1 MSRSPPPFPPL
12 PLAFL
17 VWGLGAAVYFIGFF
31 QRVTPAVITREL
43 MTEFAIGAAALGNLS
58 AFYFYS
64 YVAMQIPT
72 GLLVDRWGPRR
83 VLTSG
88 AGIAALGTAVFALST
103 TYAGAGFG
111 RLLIGAS
118 VGVAFVA
125 MLKLAAHWFAPSR
138 FALVSGLALLTGML
152 GAVGAG
158 APLRL
163 AADAFGWRSV
173 MLGGCVLTVVLCS
186 LVWWLVRDDPVQ
198 KGYRSHAPLTATP
211 LAGTSVMAGLRE
223 VLGYRTVRLMFFVAG
238 GFSAPI
244 LVFGGLW
251 GVPFLVTHYGVSTAH
266 AALMTSGLLLAWG
279 LGGPLC
285 GALSDRIGRR
295 KPVYAAGMAISFAGW
310 SLLWLVPGLPLGLL
324 YVLLLIIGIV
334 SGGVIL
340 TFSFC
345 KESTPLRL
353 AGTTSG
359 IANMGNMMGGML
371 LQPAVGLVLDR
382 MWAGQIAG
390 GVRIYDFA
398 AYRAGFALM
407 LVWLLASMLLLFFVR
422 ETHCRQ
428 IEPRPGDRNN

>member
-1 MSRSPPPFPPL
+1 
-12 PLAFL
+12 
-17 VWGLGAAVYFIGFF
+17 
-31 QRVTPAVITREL
+31 
-43 MTEFAIGAAALGNLS
+43 
-58 AFYFYS
+58 
-64 YVAMQIPT
+64 MQIPT

-83 VLTSG
+83 VLTLG
-88 AGIAALGTAVFALST
+88 AGVAALGTAVFALST
-103 TYAGAGFG
+103 SYAGAGLG

-125 MLKLAAHWFAPSR
+125 MLKLAAHWFAPTR
-138 FALVSGLALLTGML
+138 FAMISGLALLTGML

-158 APLRL
+158 APLRI
-163 AADAFGWRSV
+163 AADTFGWRPV
-173 MLGGCVLTVVLCS
+173 MLCGSVATALLCVL
-186 LVWWLVRDDPVQ
+186 VWALVRDDPVE
-198 KGYRSHAPLTATP
+198 KGYASHAPRSASPAVTP
-211 LAGTSVMAGLRE
+211 SISASLRE
-223 VLGYRTVRLMFFVAG
+223 VLGYRNVWLMFLIAG

-295 KPVYAAGMAISFAGW
+295 KPVYAAGLALSLMGW
-310 SLLWLVPGLPLGLL
+310 SLVWLVPGLPLVLL
-324 YVLLLIIGIV
+324 YLVLFVIGIV

-340 TFSFC
+340 TFAFC
-345 KESTPLRL
+345 KESTPIRL
-353 AGTTSG
+353 AGTTGG

-371 LQPAVGLVLDR
+371 LQPAVGWVLDA
-382 MWAGQIAG
+382 MWSGHTVG

-407 LVWLLASMLLLFFVR
+407 LAWLVAGLVLLAFTR
-422 ETHCRQ
+422 ETYCRQ
-428 IEPRPGDRNN
+428 TG

>member
-1 MSRSPPPFPPL
+1 MTSVARPFPPL
-12 PLAFL
+12 LLAFL
-17 VWGLGAAVYFIGFF
+17 VWGLGAALYFIGFF

-43 MTEFAIGAAALGNLS
+43 MTEFSISAAALGNLS

-64 YVAMQIPT
+64 YVGIQIPT

-83 VLTSG
+83 VLTLG
-88 AGIAALGTAVFALST
+88 AGFAAAGTAAFALST
-103 TYAGAGFG
+103 SYAGAGLG
-111 RLLIGAS
+111 RLIIGAS

-125 MLKLAAHWFAPSR
+125 MLKLAAHWFAPTR
-138 FALVSGLALLTGML
+138 FAMISGLALLTGML

-158 APLRL
+158 APLRI
-163 AADAFGWRSV
+163 AADSFGWRAV
-173 MLGGCVLTVVLCS
+173 MLGGGAMAALLCV
-186 LVWWLVRDDPVQ
+186 LVWWLVRDDPAE
-198 KGYRSHAPLTATP
+198 KGFRSHAPAGAAP
-211 LAGTSVMAGLRE
+211 PVGTSLIGSLRE
-223 VLGYRTVRLMFFVAG
+223 VLGYRNVWLMFFIAG

-279 LGGPLC
+279 LGGPVC

-295 KPVYAAGMAISFAGW
+295 KPVYAAGLAISFAGW
-310 SLLWLVPGLPLGLL
+310 GLVWLVPGLPLGLL
-324 YVLLLIIGIV
+324 YAVFFLIGIV

-340 TFSFC
+340 TFVFC
-345 KESTPLRL
+345 KESTPIRL
-353 AGTTSG
+353 SGTTSG

-371 LQPAVGLVLDR
+371 LQPAVGWVLDR
-382 MWAGQIAG
+382 MWSGQVTG

-398 AYRAGFALM
+398 AYRAGFSLM
-407 LVWLLASMLLLFFVR
+407 LVWLVLGMLLLTFTH

-428 IEPRPGDRNN
+428 VD

>member
-1 MSRSPPPFPPL
+1 
-12 PLAFL
+12 LAFL
-17 VWGLGAAVYFIGFF
+17 VWGLGAALYFIGFF

-43 MTEFAIGAAALGNLS
+43 MTEFSIGAAALGNLS

-64 YVAMQIPT
+64 YVGMQIPT

-83 VLTSG
+83 VLTLG
-88 AGIAALGTAVFALST
+88 AGVAALGTAAFALST
-103 TYAGAGFG
+103 SYAGAGLG
-111 RLLIGAS
+111 RMLIGAS

-138 FALVSGLALLTGML
+138 FAMVSGLALLTGMF
-152 GAVGAG
+152 GGVGAG
-158 APLRL
+158 APLRI
-163 AADAFGWRSV
+163 AADNFGWRPV
-173 MLGGCVLTVVLCS
+173 MLAGSVFTAVLCV
-186 LVWWLVRDDPVQ
+186 LVWWLVRDDPAE
-198 KGYRSHAPLTATP
+198 KGYSSYAPRSATHDEAASITA
-211 LAGTSVMAGLRE
+211 SLRE
-223 VLGYRTVRLMFFVAG
+223 VLGYRNVWLMFAIAG

-295 KPVYAAGMAISFAGW
+295 KPVYAVGLVISFAGW
-310 SLLWLVPGLPLGLL
+310 CAIWLVPGLPLGVL
-324 YVLLLIIGIV
+324 YLLLFVIGV
-334 SGGVIL
+334 ASGAVIL
-340 TFSFC
+340 TFAFC

-353 AGTTSG
+353 AGTTGG

-371 LQPAVGLVLDR
+371 LQPAVGWVLDR
-382 MWAGQIAG
+382 MWGGQMAA
-390 GVRIYDFA
+390 GVRVYDFA

-407 LVWLLASMLLLFFVR
+407 LVWLLAGMVMLAFTR

-428 IEPRPGDRNN
+428 SGATAG

>member
-1 MSRSPPPFPPL
+1 MSRPPLLPPPL

-17 VWGLGAAVYFIGFF
+17 VWGLGAALYFIGFF

-64 YVAMQIPT
+64 YVGMQIPT

-83 VLTSG
+83 VLTMG
-88 AGIAALGTAVFALST
+88 AGVAALGTAVFALST
-103 TYAGAGFG
+103 SYAGAGFG

-125 MLKLAAHWFAPSR
+125 MLKLAAHWFAPTR
-138 FALVSGLALLTGML
+138 FAMVSGLALLTGML

-163 AADAFGWRSV
+163 AADAFGWRPV
-173 MLGGCVLTVVLCS
+173 MLGGCALTALLC
-186 LVWWLVRDDPVQ
+186 LLIWWLVRDDPVE
-198 KGYRSHAPLTATP
+198 KGYRSHAPLAAAP
-211 LAGTSVMAGLRE
+211 VAGASVMAGLRE
-223 VLGYRTVRLMFFVAG
+223 VLGYRNVRLMFFIAG

-279 LGGPLC
+279 LGGPVC

-295 KPVYAAGMAISFAGW
+295 KPVYAAGLALSFTGW
-310 SLLWLVPGLPLGLL
+310 SLIWLVPGLPLGLL
-324 YVLLLIIGIV
+324 YLVLFIIGIV

-340 TFSFC
+340 TFSVC

-371 LQPAVGLVLDR
+371 LQPAVGWVLDR
-382 MWAGQIAG
+382 MWSGQMAGAA
-390 GVRIYDFA
+390 RIYDFA

-407 LVWLLASMLLLFFVR
+407 LVWLLAGLLMLVFVR

-428 IEPRPGDRNN
+428 ADPPPG

>member
-1 MSRSPPPFPPL
+1 MPPTTAPFPPL
-12 PLAFL
+12 MLAFL
-17 VWGLGAAVYFIGFF
+17 VWGLGAALYFIGFF

-43 MTEFAIGAAALGNLS
+43 MTEFSIGAAALGNLS

-64 YVAMQIPT
+64 YVGIQIPT

-83 VLTSG
+83 VLTLG
-88 AGIAALGTAVFALST
+88 AGFAALGTAAFALST
-103 TYAGAGFG
+103 NYTGAGLG

-125 MLKLAAHWFAPSR
+125 MLKLAAHWFAPTR

-158 APLRL
+158 APLRIV
-163 AADAFGWRSV
+163 ADSFGWRAV
-173 MLGGCVLTVVLCS
+173 MLGGAALTALLCA
-186 LVWWLVRDDPVQ
+186 LMWWLVRDDPVA
-198 KGYRSHAPLTATP
+198 KGFRSHAPTGASHV
-211 LAGTSVMAGLRE
+211 AGTSLVAGLRE
-223 VLGYRTVRLMFFVAG
+223 VLGYRNVWLMFFVAG

-244 LVFGGLW
+244 LVFAGLW
-251 GVPFLVTHYGVSTAH
+251 GVPVLVTHYGVSTAH

-295 KPVYAAGMAISFAGW
+295 KPVYMAGLAISFVGW
-310 SLLWLVPGLPLGLL
+310 SLVWLKPGLPLGLL
-324 YVLLLIIGIV
+324 YIIFFVIGIV
-334 SGGVIL
+334 SGAVIL
-340 TFSFC
+340 TFAFC
-345 KESTPLRL
+345 KESTPIRL

-371 LQPAVGLVLDR
+371 LQPAVGWVLDR
-382 MWAGQIAG
+382 MWSGQITD
-390 GVRIYDFA
+390 GVRTYDFA
-398 AYRAGFALM
+398 AYRTGFSLM
-407 LVWLLASMLLLFFVR
+407 LAWLILSMLLLVFAR

-428 IEPRPGDRNN
+428 SD

>member
-1 MSRSPPPFPPL
+1 MPRVPSALPPL
-12 PLAFL
+12 TLAFL
-17 VWGLGAAVYFIGFF
+17 VWGLGAAFYFIGFF

-43 MTEFAIGAAALGNLS
+43 MTEFSIGAAALGNLS

-64 YVAMQIPT
+64 YVGMQIPT

-83 VLTSG
+83 VLTLG
-88 AGIAALGTAVFALST
+88 AGVAALGTAAFALSSS
-103 TYAGAGFG
+103 YAGAGFG

-125 MLKLAAHWFAPSR
+125 ILKLAAHWFAPSR
-138 FALVSGLALLTGML
+138 FAMISGLALLIGML
-152 GAVGAG
+152 GAVSAG

-163 AADAFGWRSV
+163 SADIFGWRPV
-173 MLGGCVLTVVLCS
+173 MLGGSVVTALLCVLM
-186 LVWWLVRDDPVQ
+186 WWLVRDDPLD
-198 KGYRSHAPLTATP
+198 KGYRSHAPTVASH
-211 LAGTSVMAGLRE
+211 AAATSVMASLRA
-223 VLGYRTVRLMFFVAG
+223 VLGYRNVGLMFFIAG

-251 GVPFLVTHYGVSTAH
+251 GVPFLVTHYAVSTTH

-285 GALSDRIGRR
+285 GALSDRVGRR
-295 KPVYAAGMAISFAGW
+295 KPVYAAGLAISFAGW
-310 SLLWLVPGLPLGLL
+310 SLVWLVPGLPLGLL
-324 YVLLLIIGIV
+324 YLLLLIIGIV

-340 TFSFC
+340 TFAFC

-359 IANMGNMMGGML
+359 VANMGNMMGGML
-371 LQPAVGLVLDR
+371 LQPAVGWVLDR
-382 MWAGQIAG
+382 MWGGQMAGA
-390 GVRIYDFA
+390 VRVYDFA

-407 LVWLLASMLLLFFVR
+407 LVWLLASMLLLVFTR

-428 IEPRPGDRNN
+428 TDPHHG